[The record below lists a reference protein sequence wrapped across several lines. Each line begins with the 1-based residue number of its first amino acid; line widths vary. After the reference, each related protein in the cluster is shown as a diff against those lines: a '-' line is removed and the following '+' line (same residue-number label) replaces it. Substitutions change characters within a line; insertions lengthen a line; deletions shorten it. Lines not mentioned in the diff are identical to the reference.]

1 MKVYFLDTNVFLQ
14 CRDLKDLPWK
24 DIADGHD
31 LQLLIPRPVQEEIDK
46 QKSDGG
52 TRRGKRARKVSAFF
66 RDIIL
71 SESMSIVIK
80 GSDPHIEVTFSDTKS
95 TNSSTIESL
104 DMTRADDRII
114 DEVYTY
120 RNNHP
125 ESLVYL
131 LTHDTNPMLTCK
143 KLGIPF
149 SVVPDDWLSPP
160 EPDTRDKK
168 INELEQKLKKMEQ
181 IRPDIEIVTHDENN
195 AVIASACIDVTRYTA
210 LDENIISELVLEA
223 SNRRPMKTDFDE
235 PKEPKLPASLAS
247 STIGNHILGIEW
259 YYEKISEKEIEKYRS
274 EDYPKW
280 LSNLQSF
287 YRKLPLI
294 VGFSERHC
302 NLKILIFNN
311 GTLPAENLVIE
322 FKAVGGLLM
331 VSPKGKEELYGKLTT
346 EPPTPPKAPEGKWV
360 QRKRGQGLFDH
371 LNSFGS
377 LNRIDEHIRPFVDI
391 PNLRRDRNAFYWKND
406 GPKHYTEQWVYEC
419 EEFRHQVGPEV
430 FELMVFIPPKKEV
443 IKGGISCLVSAK
455 NLPVPVEMFFPIN
468 INYNQVDT
476 FEIAQNLLPDTLPVF
491 KLKGM

>member
-1 MKVYFLDTNVFLQ
+1 LKIFFLDTNVFLQ
-14 CRDLKDLPWK
+14 CRDLKDLPWQ

-31 LQLLIPRPVQEEIDK
+31 LQLLIPRPVQEEIDR

-71 SESMSIVIK
+71 SDSMSIEIGDSNPRIK
-80 GSDPHIEVTFSDTKS
+80 VAFPDAVS

-114 DEVYTY
+114 DEVCTY
-120 RNNHP
+120 RNTHH

-149 SVVPDDWLSPP
+149 SVVPDDWLLPP

-168 INELEQKLKKMEQ
+168 ISELELKLKKIEQ
-181 IRPDIEIVTHDENN
+181 NHPEIEIITHDENN
-195 AVIASACIDVTRYTA
+195 AVVASACLKITRYTEIEES
-210 LDENIISELVLEA
+210 DISALVLET
-223 SNRRPMKTDFDE
+223 SKRRPMKTDFDE
-235 PKEPKLPASLAS
+235 PKEPKLPASLAA
-247 STIGNHILGIEW
+247 STIGNHVLGIEW
-259 YYEKISEKEIEKYRS
+259 YYEKISENEIEKYRS

-280 LSNLQSF
+280 ISELQSF
-287 YRKLPLI
+287 YKKLPLT

-302 NLKILIFNN
+302 NLKMLIFNN
-311 GTLPAENLVIE
+311 GTLPAENMVIE
-322 FKAVGGLLM
+322 FKVVGGLLL
-331 VSPKGKEELYGKLTT
+331 VSPKGKEELYGKLTI
-346 EPPTPPKAPEGKWV
+346 EPPTPPKAPEGKWI
-360 QRKRGQGLFDH
+360 QRKRGLGLFDH

-391 PNLRRDRNAFYWKND
+391 PNLRRDRNAFYWKNY
-406 GPKHYTEQWVYEC
+406 GPKDFTEQWVYEC
-419 EEFRHQVGPEV
+419 EEFRHQGGPEI
-430 FELMVFIPPKKEV
+430 FELIVLIPPKKEV
-443 IKGGISCLVSAK
+443 IKGGIFCQVSAK
-455 NLPVPVEMFFPIN
+455 NLPIPVETFFPIN
-468 INYNQVDT
+468 ITYNQVDT
-476 FEIAQNLLPDTLPVF
+476 LEIAQNLLPEILPVF